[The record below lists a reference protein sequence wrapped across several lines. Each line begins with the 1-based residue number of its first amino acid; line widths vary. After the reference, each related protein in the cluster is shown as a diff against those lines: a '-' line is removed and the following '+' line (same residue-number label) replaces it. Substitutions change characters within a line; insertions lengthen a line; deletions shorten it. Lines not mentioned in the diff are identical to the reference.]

1 MNSDVLT
8 TDRPSDTTTDTR
20 QVLMRRAG
28 AVLLAVTG
36 VLHLFLVPEYL
47 EEAHTIGV
55 LFVIGG
61 IAALL
66 LAAWLWIADHEVAWW
81 AAMLI
86 ALGMVVGFL
95 LSRTV
100 GLLGFQEAEWEGSGI
115 LSIVLELGVV
125 ATYAASRLRR

>member
-8 TDRPSDTTTDTR
+8 RERTTGPAVDTTS
-20 QVLMRRAG
+20 VVIRRTG
-28 AVLLAVTG
+28 ALLLALTG

-47 EEAHTIGV
+47 EEASTIGV

-61 IAALL
+61 AAAIALG
-66 LAAWLWIADHEVAWW
+66 AWLWFADHEVAWW
-81 AAMLI
+81 TGMLI
-86 ALGMVVGFL
+86 ALGMVTGFL

-100 GLLGFQEAEWEGSGI
+100 GLLGFHEAEWEGSGI

-125 ATYAASRLRR
+125 ATYVTARLRR